1 MICDNFDKPDSVPD
15 ILLMSDDG
23 HLTLPKTP
31 SDTDS
36 NSNSN
41 SGSLFSRC
49 YPDEL
54 SSSNSSGSKENTPSL
69 SNNENSS
76 SPKLLSHRAEPV
88 PTVRQRLLKNLFS
101 EGIKCQPKI
110 THNDSIDLATAEE
123 KSNSDDEWFIQRINP
138 KSKTHFIDWYVF
150 FSSQPSLVQNSDF
163 LITEWKMWKL
173 FITREIYFLIFINN
187 KEKSV
192 IHVLMLLF
200 GNFTSF
206 CAIGTTHA
214 DVQKFLMKQLVEL
227 RRRGQQKR
235 RALYNADNGIVLDRS
250 GACKRT
256 NEERKAS
263 EWNFSEQSQENKEVV
278 KEKVEKLKC
287 DLIEH
292 EAAESYNDDNETVSD
307 TWREINGEKTNIEDK
322 YNKVEEEVAKE
333 NDNIELSKDRN
344 RNGNTSDEDWRKDW
358 LQSGMKTYKNLTKLK
373 NHASYLSDN
382 ETDSSNLSGETT
394 DSEEGNRSSPSLV
407 DELLSDIA
415 ANCSGIFDYP
425 EDNSPEEHNKI
436 SIDGN
441 GGGDD
446 RDDEDEGELVRQNRK
461 PRKRRLVFSSDESD
475 EDEEGKCGGSA
486 LKSVKNV
493 QDLEA
498 ANGER
503 TEACCTSDHKKEH
516 SCDGINAVLNE
527 NDNFEV
533 NDKDNFLFADKSNGH
548 KRGVTWPIDKTMDE
562 VDQRIERMEGTDS
575 SDDELEVFHK
585 LQIAQGR
592 KKRSE
597 YIEEEASL
605 SGDDV
610 GSDENDDE
618 DQLNVYEAE
627 EGDNDELP
635 DDETIR
641 EQLNKQWLKQQQD
654 EEDRKLL
661 YWKDQLLV
669 DGELAD
675 ETDRTF
681 RFKLRLEKS
690 EDADKE
696 IEEVTIDTENIEVN
710 EDELC
715 KRRREISKWKIKEG
729 EAKLH
734 GESSS
739 IKGTNSLLKAASKVI
754 EKGSLDGN
762 SQSYSRVD
770 DSLCK
775 NSLMH
780 HRKSLSQVL
789 NQTKI
794 TSYTKSAGL
803 VSANGHIEVSS
814 FKFDFLE

>member
-1 MICDNFDKPDSVPD
+1 M
-15 ILLMSDDG
+15 LMSDDG
-23 HLTLPKTP
+23 HLTLLKTP

-36 NSNSN
+36 NSNS
-41 SGSLFSRC
+41 GSLFSRR

-69 SNNENSS
+69 SNNENPS

-88 PTVRQRLLKNLFS
+88 PTVRERLLKNLFS

-110 THNDSIDLATAEE
+110 TRVDSIDLATTEE

-138 KSKTHFIDWYVF
+138 KSKTHFIDWSGKFGDYL
-150 FSSQPSLVQNSDF
+150 SL
-163 LITEWKMWKL
+163 E
-173 FITREIYFLIFINN
+173 
-187 KEKSV
+187 
-192 IHVLMLLF
+192 
-200 GNFTSF
+200 NFTSF
-206 CAIGTTHA
+206 CAIGSTHA
-214 DVQKFLMKQLVEL
+214 EVQKFLMKQLVEL
-227 RRRGQQKR
+227 RRRGQQRR
-235 RALYNADNGIVLDRS
+235 RALYNADNGIVFDRS
-250 GACKRT
+250 VNAYKRT

-263 EWNFSEQSQENKEVV
+263 EWNFSEQPQKNNAVV

-287 DLIEH
+287 DFTEH
-292 EAAESYNDDNETVSD
+292 EAPESYNDDNETVSD
-307 TWREINGEKTNIEDK
+307 KWREINGEKINIKDK
-322 YNKVEEEVAKE
+322 HNKIEEEVAKKNE
-333 NDNIELSKDRN
+333 NIELSKDRN
-344 RNGNTSDEDWRKDW
+344 RNGNASDEDWRKDW
-358 LQSGMKTYKNLTKLK
+358 LQSRMKLK
-373 NHASYLSDN
+373 NHASCYLSDN

-394 DSEEGNRSSPSLV
+394 DSEEGNRSSASLV

-415 ANCSGIFDYP
+415 ANCSGIFEYP
-425 EDNSPEEHNKI
+425 EDNNFEEYNEFVEKI
-436 SIDGN
+436 SINGN
-441 GGGDD
+441 GGDD
-446 RDDEDEGELVRQNRK
+446 RDDEDEGELIRQNRK

-475 EDEEGKCGGSA
+475 EEEGKCGGDGS
-486 LKSVKNV
+486 KSVKNV
-493 QDLEA
+493 QDLKVE
-498 ANGER
+498 NGER
-503 TEACCTSDHKKEH
+503 TEACCTSDYKKEH
-516 SCDGINAVLNE
+516 SSGAINAVLNGS
-527 NDNFEV
+527 DNFEV
-533 NDKDNFLFADKSNGH
+533 NNKDNFLFADKSNGR
-548 KRGVTWPIDKTMDE
+548 KRGVTWPIDETMDE
-562 VDQRIERMEGTDS
+562 EDQQIERMEETGS

-585 LQIAQGR
+585 LQIAQGW

-610 GSDENDDE
+610 ESDENDDE

-690 EDADKE
+690 EDVHKE
-696 IEEVTIDTENIEVN
+696 VEDLTVDTENIEVN

-715 KRRREISKWKIKEG
+715 KRRREISKWKIKEE

-739 IKGTNSLLKAASKVI
+739 MKGTNPLLKAASKVI
-754 EKGSLDGN
+754 DKGSLDGN
-762 SQSYSRVD
+762 SQSHSRVD

-775 NSLMH
+775 NSLMR

-794 TSYTKSAGL
+794 TLYTKSAGL
-803 VSANGHIEVSS
+803 VSAHANGHVKEQKDTRHRSQDVITKSGSMKVRRCSR
-814 FKFDFLE
+814 KLPQ